1 MARMGEE
8 KNLKFYLILA
18 NLNLNSRMLL
28 LALAF
33 DCKVLHPLA
42 PLPPFGLW
50 GEIFFSLFRK
60 EIQYG
65 TRLPFSLK

>member
-18 NLNLNSRMLL
+18 NLNLNSRMQL

-33 DCKVLHPLA
+33 DCKVLHPLT
-42 PLPPFGLW
+42 PLPPLGCRRG
-50 GEIFFSLFRK
+50 GEDFFSLFRK
-60 EIQYG
+60 ENTIWDQ
-65 TRLPFSLK
+65 TAL

>member
-50 GEIFFSLFRK
+50 GEIFFLHLERK
-60 EIQYG
+60 YNMG
-65 TRLPFSLK
+65 PDCPLA